1 MSSKARL
8 LFPSDMFIEAYRGL
22 GVAALIALVLLGGI
36 ACGGGAAVTTLACG
50 VRAAA
55 VTTGTPATAAATAA
69 TAVRG
74 PKDIILATTTSTQDS
89 GLLDVLVPAFEK
101 ASGYHVKVIAV
112 GTGQALQMGQR
123 GDADVLLVHAPS
135 SEKTFMDGGYGINR
149 QLVMHNDFIIVG
161 PTGDAAH
168 VKDAKTALSA
178 MQAIADGKADFI
190 SRGDKSGTNTFELSL
205 WKALN
210 VTPAGQSWY
219 EESGQGMGATL
230 TIANQKNAYTISDR
244 ATYLAQKAHL
254 DLVII
259 FQGDPKMLNV
269 YHVIQVN
276 PDKFS
281 GINAAGAKAFADFMV
296 SSSTQQLIGQFG
308 VKQCG
313 QQLFVPDAGKSE
325 ADVGLK

>member
-1 MSSKARL
+1 MSSKASSS
-8 LFPSDMFIEAYRGL
+8 FGHDMFAGTYRF
-22 GVAALIALVLLGGI
+22 VAALALIATILLAGV
-36 ACGGGAAVTTLACG
+36 ACGGATVTTLACG
-50 VRAAA
+50 VRVAA
-55 VTTGTPATAAATAA
+55 VTTGTPATAAATAT
-69 TAVRG
+69 TAARG

-135 SEKTFMDGGYGINR
+135 SEKTFMDGGYGVNR
-149 QLVMHNDFIIVG
+149 QLVMHNDFIIIG
-161 PTGDAAH
+161 PAGDPAH

-178 MQAIADGKADFI
+178 MQSIADGKADFI
-190 SRGDKSGTNTFELSL
+190 SRGDDSGTNKFELSL
-205 WKALN
+205 WEALTI
-210 VTPAGQSWY
+210 TPAGQSWY

-244 ATYLAQKAHL
+244 ATYLAQQKNL
-254 DLVII
+254 DLVIL

-281 GINAAGAKAFADFMV
+281 GINAAGAQAFSDFML
-296 SSSTQQLIGQFG
+296 STSTQQLIGQFG

-325 ADVGLK
+325 ADVGLQ